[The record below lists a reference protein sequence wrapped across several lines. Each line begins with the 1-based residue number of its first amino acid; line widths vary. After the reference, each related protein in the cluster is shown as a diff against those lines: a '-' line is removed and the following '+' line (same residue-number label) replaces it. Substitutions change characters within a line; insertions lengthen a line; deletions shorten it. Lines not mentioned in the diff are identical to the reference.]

1 LPVNG
6 RDAEGNFFSPP
17 DLPGRGALLP
27 LLQAQR
33 LFKEPIPGGTQ
44 YMSHLVTIQTRVQD
58 PAAIMAACGRL
69 GLPVPV
75 QGTAEL
81 YSGSATGLLL
91 QLPGWTFPA
100 VIDASSG
107 TLRYDNYEGRWGE
120 QQHLDH
126 FLQMYSVEK
135 AKLEARAKGYSVNEQ
150 TLQDGSIKLQIT
162 QGA

>member
-1 LPVNG
+1 
-6 RDAEGNFFSPP
+6 
-17 DLPGRGALLP
+17 
-27 LLQAQR
+27 
-33 LFKEPIPGGTQ
+33 
-44 YMSHLVTIQTRVQD
+44 
-58 PAAIMAACGRL
+58 MAACGRL

-100 VIDASSG
+100 VIDTSSG
-107 TLRYDNYEGRWGE
+107 TMRYDTYEGRWGE
-120 QQHLDH
+120 QQHLDR
-126 FLQMYSVEK
+126 FLQMYTVEK

-150 TLQDGSIKLQIT
+150 TLQDGSIKLQII